1 MVYGAFLCALRIRN
15 VCAPIACGNTVR
27 TIFIDCVFN
36 SISMDR
42 KIETQYSKD
51 EALPL
56 LEDTLPTPRSLEEKY
71 QFVREIGHGSQG
83 RVYLAERLSDHK
95 KVVVKQLNIGSV
107 KNWKEYTLFKREGE
121 VLSSLHIDGV
131 AEFYESRECLNDEPP
146 CAYIVQE
153 YIPGKSIQALLNE
166 NRRFDVYDFYDVVLQ
181 LLNILDQLQRHDPPI
196 IHRDIKPSNII
207 LVPQKRGYK
216 AYLIDFGAVANPQVQ
231 GGGSTVAGT
240 FGYMAPEQ
248 LMGAPVPASDIYS
261 LGALIVHVLSGVSPA
276 NMPVKDFRLIFEP
289 EVQSLPHPVVEI
301 LRRMLE
307 PKADERL
314 CDIDELRK
322 AFEQFRSG
330 RNELE
335 LLRIGRVDKKWTQ
348 EAYIKKLQ
356 SVTDYG
362 ADGNIELWS
371 ELPDNMDERFFND
384 YVYQTMN
391 LNELGVA
398 DLQNT
403 YDSKDITSK
412 MWDGFKSSLYNI
424 MIFPFYSIVN
434 LSSCIAFFFIV
445 VLSLIPF
452 VWPYCLKEAYLKDK
466 KLSVGNERFW
476 NHVYNFSMIGNSL
489 WMISLAVFFFHASLP
504 SFVLVLAIIWDC
516 IYFLHIAHI
525 NIHYDEAITKNDHVI
540 HLKRI
545 GYSSKFKEKSKAI
558 HNYLQNM
565 PDDIRSLKWLIH
577 ARKTM
582 ATVIS
587 IEYEPVNDVFV
598 YRPDEASPEH
608 TVYGVPSFKV
618 TYSFNP
624 PDDLR
629 EEDLLHTFT
638 THRDPTVFLKEGDPL
653 PILYA
658 IEHNN
663 DTRQEIVRSMPF
675 PLVWKGHLYADEVM
689 PFSTAPI
696 RPKYE

>member
-1 MVYGAFLCALRIRN
+1 MNYASSVNASSYQ
-15 VCAPIACGNTVR
+15 R
-27 TIFIDCVFN
+27 TYVQSD
-36 SISMDR
+36 SG
-42 KIETQYSKD
+42 YS
-51 EALPL
+51 
-56 LEDTLPTPRSLEEKY
+56 TPHSLSDHY

-166 NRRFDVYDFYDVVLQ
+166 NWRFDVYDFYDVVLQ
-181 LLNILDQLQRHDPPI
+181 LLAILDQLQRHDPPI

-314 CDIDELRK
+314 SDIDELRK

-335 LLRIGRVDKKWTQ
+335 LSRTGINDKKWTQ

-371 ELPDNMDERFFND
+371 ELPDNMDDSFFND

-398 DLQNT
+398 DLKKASEQSFFIKIWN
-403 YDSKDITSK
+403 S
-412 MWDGFKSSLYNI
+412 FKTFVYNLV
-424 MIFPFYSIVN
+424 IFPFYAIVN
-434 LSSCIAFFFIV
+434 FSSFICLSIIV
-445 VLSLIPF
+445 SMSLIPV
-452 VWPYCLKEAYLKDK
+452 VWPWIVKDEYLTDK
-466 KLSVGNERFW
+466 KIYVGNESFW
-476 NHVYNFSMIGNSL
+476 NKVFKFSIIGNILWVISFVFIVYSILIDSFTSL
-489 WMISLAVFFFHASLP
+489 FVLAV
-504 SFVLVLAIIWDC
+504 IWGC
-516 IYFLHIAHI
+516 IYILHVAHI
-525 NIHYDEAITKNDHVI
+525 NLHYDEAVTKDDRII
-540 HLKRI
+540 HIKRM
-545 GYSSKFKEKSKAI
+545 SKDARIIEKEKAI
-558 HNYLQNM
+558 NLYLERLNQSNQE
-565 PDDIRSLKWLIH
+565 SLSPKWLIN

-582 ATVIS
+582 ATVID
-587 IEYEPVNDVFV
+587 IQYESVQDVFV
-598 YRPDEASPEH
+598 LEPDEKNINYM
-608 TVYGVPSFKV
+608 VYGVPSFRV
-618 TYSFNP
+618 IYSFNP
-624 PDDLR
+624 PDDTR
-629 EEDLLHTFT
+629 EEDLHHAFI
-638 THRDPTVFLKEGDPL
+638 THSDPTGFLKEGDPL
-653 PILYA
+653 PILYC
-658 IEHNN
+658 IERGSQ
-663 DTRQEIVRSMPF
+663 TETVRSMPF
-675 PLVWKGHLYADEVM
+675 PLVWKGHLYAEEVM
-689 PFSTAPI
+689 PFSQVSLLP
-696 RPKYE
+696 RYR